1 MPYSYSYF
9 NVESSS
15 LWKAAIIVAVGHLII
30 TIIIMHNAITEQLC
44 TYENPYL
51 PIKMQY
57 PSSWQKEENATDNS
71 IRFSSPLNDALF
83 TVIGYSNLQNRP
95 LNEIVDS
102 IIENMR
108 QNLSDFTLIESGPT
122 TIAGNNSAYMV
133 VFSYSQGT
141 IQVLKFIMIKDN
153 IAYEITYQA
162 DESKYLNYMP
172 TIQNMIKSMKFSS
185 VSDNGNIPDQGQ
197 EQAFSAPLRQG

>member
-1 MPYSYSYF
+1 M
-9 NVESSS
+9 
-15 LWKAAIIVAVGHLII
+15 AAIIVAVGHL
-30 TIIIMHNAITEQLC
+30 IIMHNAITEQLC

-51 PIKMQY
+51 GIKMQY
-57 PSSWQKEENATDNS
+57 PSSWLKEENATDNS

-83 TVIGYSNLQNRP
+83 TVIGYSNVQNRP

-102 IIENMR
+102 MIENMR
-108 QNLSDFTLIESGPT
+108 QNLPDFTLIESRPT
-122 TIAGNNSAYMV
+122 TIAGNNSAYTV

-162 DESKYLNYMP
+162 DESKYLNYMS

-185 VSDNGNIPDQGQ
+185 VSDNGNMPDQGQ